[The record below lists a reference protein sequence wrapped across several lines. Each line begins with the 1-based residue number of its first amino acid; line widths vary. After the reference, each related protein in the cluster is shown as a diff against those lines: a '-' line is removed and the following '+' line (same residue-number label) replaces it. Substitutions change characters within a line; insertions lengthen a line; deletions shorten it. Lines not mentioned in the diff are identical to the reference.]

1 MTDVYLI
8 LGGKTGWIGGKVIA
22 LLQEQ
27 SKKYEKKYIKKLSA
41 NININIAIGSM

>member
-1 MTDVYLI
+1 MPDVYLI

-27 SKKYEKKYIKKLSA
+27 NKK
-41 NININIAIGSM
+41 